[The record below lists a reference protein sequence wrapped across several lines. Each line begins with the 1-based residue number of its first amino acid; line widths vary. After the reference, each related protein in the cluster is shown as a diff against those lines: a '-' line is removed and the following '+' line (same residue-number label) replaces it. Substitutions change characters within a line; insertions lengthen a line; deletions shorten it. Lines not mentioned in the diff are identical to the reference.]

1 MSNINSNYSTFLFHA
16 AACLSYKNSSIK
28 IILGIMALL
37 LLINAENNEFEE
49 ALNILNSIKPT
60 NGIINVLNK
69 DNSISL
75 VSRIWM

>member
-1 MSNINSNYSTFLFHA
+1 
-16 AACLSYKNSSIK
+16 
-28 IILGIMALL
+28 MALL

-60 NGIINVLNK
+60 NDIINVLNK

-75 VSRIWM
+75 VSRI